1 MAKKA
6 TLSNDIPIKIIQQIS
21 EIFKD
26 FLSNNFDSCLES
38 RMFPDEL
45 KLAKVTPVF
54 PYSDNFH
61 AVFTG
66 VFQNNILYL
75 GWYIKWL
82 LDRKLDD
89 KPYMASIYLLQVDS
103 KNTRTACEICSNFFI
118 DNFQLISHL
127 VLVFILLTLNM

>member
-21 EIFKD
+21 EIFTD

-45 KLAKVTPVF
+45 KLAEVTPVF

-89 KPYMASIYLLQVDS
+89 KTYIASIYLLKVDS
-103 KNTRTACEICSNFFI
+103 KNTRTAYEICSDFFI
-118 DNFQLISHL
+118 DNFQFHFSLIL
-127 VLVFILLTLNM
+127 YC

>member
-21 EIFKD
+21 EIFTD
-26 FLSNNFDSCLES
+26 LLSNNFDSCLES

-45 KLAKVTPVF
+45 KLAEVTPVF

-89 KPYMASIYLLQVDS
+89 KTYIASIYLLKVDS
-103 KNTRTACEICSNFFI
+103 KNTRTAYEICSNFFI
-118 DNFQLISHL
+118 DNFQFHFSLIL
-127 VLVFILLTLNM
+127 YC

>member
-21 EIFKD
+21 EIFTD

-38 RMFPDEL
+38 RMFPDGL
-45 KLAKVTPVF
+45 KLAEVTPVF

-75 GWYIKWL
+75 G
-82 LDRKLDD
+82 
-89 KPYMASIYLLQVDS
+89 
-103 KNTRTACEICSNFFI
+103 
-118 DNFQLISHL
+118 
-127 VLVFILLTLNM
+127 

>member
-6 TLSNDIPIKIIQQIS
+6 TLSNDIPIKIILQIS

-45 KLAKVTPVF
+45 KLEKVTPVF

-75 GWYIKWL
+75 G
-82 LDRKLDD
+82 
-89 KPYMASIYLLQVDS
+89 
-103 KNTRTACEICSNFFI
+103 
-118 DNFQLISHL
+118 
-127 VLVFILLTLNM
+127 

>member
-6 TLSNDIPIKIIQQIS
+6 TLSNDIPIKIILQIS

-75 GWYIKWL
+75 G
-82 LDRKLDD
+82 
-89 KPYMASIYLLQVDS
+89 
-103 KNTRTACEICSNFFI
+103 
-118 DNFQLISHL
+118 
-127 VLVFILLTLNM
+127 

>member
-21 EIFKD
+21 EIFTD

-38 RMFPDEL
+38 RMFPDER
-45 KLAKVTPVF
+45 KLAEVTPVF

-89 KPYMASIYLLQVDS
+89 KTYIASIYLLKVDS
-103 KNTRTACEICSNFFI
+103 KNTRTAYEICSNFFI
-118 DNFQLISHL
+118 DNFQFHFSLIL
-127 VLVFILLTLNM
+127 YC

>member
-21 EIFKD
+21 EIFTD

-45 KLAKVTPVF
+45 KLAEVTPVF

-89 KPYMASIYLLQVDS
+89 KTYIASIYLLKVDS
-103 KNTRTACEICSNFFI
+103 KNTRTAYEICSNFFI
-118 DNFQLISHL
+118 DNFQFHFSLIL
-127 VLVFILLTLNM
+127 YC